1 MDYFDYNFDPVDH
14 IIADAIGEPGKRV
27 FFLQAGAGRQLVTL
41 AMEKQEVAHLAM
53 GVLQLLEEL
62 EEKFPD
68 LPEELDI
75 SSDLKPKHPIDPD
88 YRVAQLVIGYEEPDD
103 IIWIIAQAFILDE
116 DGQIV
121 DPRGND
127 VPTLRFVA
135 SRDQMLAMGQHAMEV
150 VEKGRPECPL
160 CGRPIDRA
168 GHFCPRS
175 DGHAKPIF
183 F

>member
-1 MDYFDYNFDPVDH
+1 MNYFDYDFNPVDH

-27 FFLQAGAGRQLVTL
+27 FFLQGGAGRQLVTL
-41 AMEKQEVAHLAM
+41 AMEKQEVAHFAT

-62 EEKFPD
+62 EEKYPD
-68 LPEELDI
+68 LPEELDEYD
-75 SSDLKPKHPIDPD
+75 DLKPKHPIDPD
-88 YRVAQLVIGYEEPDD
+88 YRVAQLVIGYDERDD
-103 IIWIIAQAFILDE
+103 MIWIIANVLVLDE
-116 DGQIV
+116 DGEIV
-121 DPRGND
+121 DPRGSEL
-127 VPTLRFVA
+127 PAIRFIA
-135 SRDQMLAMGQHAMEV
+135 TRDQMLAMGQHAMGV

-160 CGRPIDRA
+160 CGQPIDRK